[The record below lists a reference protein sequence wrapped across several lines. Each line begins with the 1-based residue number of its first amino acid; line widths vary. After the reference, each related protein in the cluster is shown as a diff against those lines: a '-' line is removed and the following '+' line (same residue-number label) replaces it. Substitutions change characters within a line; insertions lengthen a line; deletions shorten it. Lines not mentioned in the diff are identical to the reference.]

1 MKKPNKISMLAGLV
15 IVLIGCAEMVLCPSM
30 GGHLYRDIGS
40 RPFTVVSMLILVAI
54 AYWAHKTQ
62 RFFVRDIALGVF
74 LSILF
79 SVSIE

>member
-1 MKKPNKISMLAGLV
+1 M
-15 IVLIGCAEMVLCPSM
+15 
-30 GGHLYRDIGS
+30 YRDIGS